1 MPTPREQ
8 DIARAMNLINNVDES
23 INEVLFAFIAEA
35 NSQGKRFPGGAEGS
49 KPSRH
54 CDPLVTAM
62 SHGSNV
68 KMREFENAGDVR

>member
-8 DIARAMNLINNVDES
+8 DISRTMNLISNMDES
-23 INEVLFAFIAEA
+23 INEVLLSFIAEA
-35 NSQGKRFPGGAEGS
+35 NSRGKIFPGGAEGS

-54 CDPLVTAM
+54 CDPLVKVM

-68 KMREFENAGDVR
+68 KMREFENVGDVR